1 MQFLPLIAA
10 LLALLVLG
18 ATAQAQTES
27 ENPIAHGRALVEEFC
42 GSCHAIGKTGKSPHD
57 DAPPLRRMSRTFDL
71 DQFPRTLIRGISSD
85 HPDMPQV
92 KFSPQNA
99 RDVRDYLRTIQE

>member
-1 MQFLPLIAA
+1 MKLLPLIAA
-10 LLALLVLG
+10 LPALLMLG
-18 ATAQAQTES
+18 SLAQTQTES
-27 ENPIAHGRALVEEFC
+27 ENPVARGRALVTEFC
-42 GSCHAIGKTGKSPHD
+42 GACHATGAKGPSPKGG
-57 DAPPLRRMSRTFDL
+57 ALPLRTIGRTFDL

-92 KFSPQNA
+92 KFSPQDA